1 MAECMKCRHGSVCE
15 GFQGEHSKDC
25 EFFLPESD
33 WISVKESLPEKKGE
47 YLVAYYSCWWD
58 DVKYDKRFVSIDTFR
73 GKTTWAKRKFQRVT
87 HWMPL
92 PEPPQDGG
100 EEDRHD

>member
-1 MAECMKCRHGSVCE
+1 MDE
-15 GFQGEHSKDC
+15 
-25 EFFLPESD
+25 
-33 WISVKESLPEKKGE
+33 WISVKERLPKQFGWH
-47 YLVAYYSCWWD
+47 LVH
-58 DVKYDKRFVSIDTFR
+58 IR
-73 GKTTWAKRKFQRVT
+73 GWVTMAWFDADGWGDFQTCVAKPEQVT